1 MSIQTNHAFASV
13 AVHFDKGQLHVL
25 LLQNTES
32 GNQIFII
39 YLQNRSVEPVII
51 IIISIHT

>member
-1 MSIQTNHAFASV
+1 MSIQTNHAFASM
-13 AVHFDKGQLHVL
+13 AVHFDKGQLHVS

-39 YLQNRSVEPVII
+39 YLQNRSVEPLII